1 MPCSFFGRCKSKKKS
16 KYTDDID
23 SIDITW
29 KDTTPFV
36 APITQGKVIKVYDGD
51 TITVAA
57 RLPYKGS
64 LLYRFSVRLNG
75 IDTPEIRGK
84 NEDEKQC
91 AQLAKKA
98 LSDIILG
105 KTVQLREVKTEKYGR
120 LLADVY
126 FGNLCLNKWMIEEKY
141 AVEYDG
147 GTKISPPSWMYYHK
161 TGKFLSVKT

>member
-1 MPCSFFGRCKSKKKS
+1 M
-16 KYTDDID
+16 
-23 SIDITW
+23 
-29 KDTTPFV
+29 
-36 APITQGKVIKVYDGD
+36 APITQGNVIKVYDGD
-51 TITVAA
+51 TITIAA

-126 FGNLCLNKWMIEEKY
+126 FGNLCLNRWMIEEKY